1 MSNFEKVIC
10 SSCDCSY
17 LTRQSRSQCPNCGEM
32 NYDWT
37 FGLGWLFLL
46 VGLCIGLIIF
56 FMVPVVCGPLFYATH
71 AVQKKWKIYHQYI
84 VIFLAVS
91 LNSANFE
98 MISGKGFSL
107 PRIEDEYKYSTFII
121 ALVYLCAIAYSIKS
135 IYKYHRGVNGA
146 VDDKID
152 KFAQWILNI
161 YKRILKYIIS
171 FFIAL
176 SEDEE

>member
-1 MSNFEKVIC
+1 
-10 SSCDCSY
+10 
-17 LTRQSRSQCPNCGEM
+17 M

-46 VGLCIGLIIF
+46 VGLCISLFIF
-56 FMVPVVCGPLFYATH
+56 VVVPVVCGPLFYATH

-84 VIFLAVS
+84 VIS
-91 LNSANFE
+91 LTVLFISANF
-98 MISGKGFSL
+98 MAILDKG
-107 PRIEDEYKYSTFII
+107 IEYKDKYWNFIFM
-121 ALVYLCAIAYSIKS
+121 LVWLGAVAYSIKS